1 MIITGKNGK
10 KFKIKMVYSTNN
22 NQAQQKSTYNKI
34 ILVDSTSNF
43 ENIKNFFKQENNLLI
58 ISFDYKS
65 HKKLESENIPHQL
78 SDDYITDSQCKIIQD
93 YVYKFTYWYFEKDF
107 SKFLEY
113 REINLG
119 RLYQDELLNF
129 FVRFLKK
136 FKEIE
141 IIFASNQ
148 NKEFL
153 AENELFDI
161 IQFFTNSTLNLQKS
175 TKKFHSFPHEEMRV
189 NLKIAGYEKSLF
201 LSRDRYL
208 KLKKL
213 ADFLINN
220 MFNPKI
226 TDNTKTKILFAE
238 YNTERYKELFLKSKK
253 FNAEIFF
260 YGKRRPA
267 FWNGSTLKTI
277 RNSKCKII
285 TNHLIYDNVAKHEE
299 KLGIKKM
306 RTQLSELW
314 KKNSSLEK
322 FFTFGDFEVFTL
334 IKPVLVELI
343 ENRLSHTIH
352 EIELVNRMFQ
362 KIRFD
367 FSVIINE
374 LGFSEQIISCLSK
387 THKVKC
393 IHMQEGF
400 HWDTIAAHANLTSQG
415 AYLHDADTLAV
426 WGDIDRSISI
436 ENGGIPSNKVRI
448 IGAPRYDNLFNS
460 ETKKQ
465 DYILLA
471 SSGDPQ
477 PEEVNGI
484 RINKIE
490 EYLTD
495 ILQISKI
502 VRELDEE
509 VFIKLHPSPT
519 QLMDLVELGKKI
531 DPKITIVS
539 HGEITSLLPS
549 AKLVISIGMSSAIIE
564 ALILKKP
571 VIFIPGI
578 DYNWGD
584 PSIINEKGC
593 LISSINELKNDLKGV
608 LNNTKLYAEQQNS
621 SRKYLSKLISHHGN
635 ASDEFYKYLKNYT
648 I

>member
-1 MIITGKNGK
+1 ME
-10 KFKIKMVYSTNN
+10 
-22 NQAQQKSTYNKI
+22 KI

-43 ENIKNFFKQENNLLI
+43 ENIKNFFKKENNLSI

-65 HKKLESENIPHQL
+65 HKKLENGNIPHQI
-78 SDDYITDSQCKIIQD
+78 SDDYITDLQCKTIQD

-119 RLYQDELLNF
+119 RLFQDELLNF

-213 ADFLINN
+213 SDFLINN

-306 RTQLSELW
+306 QTQLSELW

>member
-1 MIITGKNGK
+1 ME
-10 KFKIKMVYSTNN
+10 
-22 NQAQQKSTYNKI
+22 KI

-43 ENIKNFFKQENNLLI
+43 ENIKNFFKKGNNLSI

-65 HKKLESENIPHQL
+65 HKKLENGNIPHQI
-78 SDDYITDSQCKIIQD
+78 SDDYITDLQCKTIQD

-119 RLYQDELLNF
+119 RLFQDELLNF

-213 ADFLINN
+213 SDFLINN

-343 ENRLSHTIH
+343 ENRLSRTIH

-415 AYLHDADTLAV
+415 AYLHDADILAV

>member
-1 MIITGKNGK
+1 ME
-10 KFKIKMVYSTNN
+10 
-22 NQAQQKSTYNKI
+22 KI

-43 ENIKNFFKQENNLLI
+43 ENIKNFFKKGNNLSI

-65 HKKLESENIPHQL
+65 HKKLENGNIPHQI
-78 SDDYITDSQCKIIQD
+78 SDDYITDLQCKTIQD

-119 RLYQDELLNF
+119 RLFQDELLNF

-213 ADFLINN
+213 SDFLINK

-343 ENRLSHTIH
+343 ENRLSRTIH

-436 ENGGIPSNKVRI
+436 ENGGIPPNKVRI

>member
-1 MIITGKNGK
+1 ME
-10 KFKIKMVYSTNN
+10 
-22 NQAQQKSTYNKI
+22 KI

-43 ENIKNFFKQENNLLI
+43 ENIKNFFKKENNLSI

-65 HKKLESENIPHQL
+65 HKKLENGNIPHQI
-78 SDDYITDSQCKIIQD
+78 SDDYITDLQCKTIQD

-119 RLYQDELLNF
+119 RLFQDELLNF

-213 ADFLINN
+213 SDFLINK

-343 ENRLSHTIH
+343 ENRLSRTIH

-549 AKLVISIGMSSAIIE
+549 AKLVISIGISSAIIE

>member
-1 MIITGKNGK
+1 ME
-10 KFKIKMVYSTNN
+10 
-22 NQAQQKSTYNKI
+22 KI

-43 ENIKNFFKQENNLLI
+43 ENIKNSFKKENNLSI

-65 HKKLESENIPHQL
+65 HKKLENENIPHQI
-78 SDDYITDSQCKIIQD
+78 SDDYITDSQCKTIQD

-107 SKFLEY
+107 LKFLEY

-161 IQFFTNSTLNLQKS
+161 IQFFTNSALNLQKS
-175 TKKFHSFPHEEMRV
+175 IKKFHSFPHEEMRV
-189 NLKIAGYEKSLF
+189 NLKIGGYEKSLF

-213 ADFLINN
+213 SDFLINN

-285 TNHLIYDNVAKHEE
+285 TNQLIYDNVAKHEE

-306 RTQLSELW
+306 QKQLSELW
-314 KKNSSLEK
+314 KNNTSLEK
-322 FFTFGDFEVFTL
+322 FFTFGDFEVFNL

-387 THKVKC
+387 TYKIKC
-393 IHMQEGF
+393 VHMQEGF
-400 HWDTIAAHANLTSQG
+400 HWDTIPANANLTSQG

-426 WGDIDRSISI
+426 WGDIDRTISI
-436 ENGGIPSNKVRI
+436 ENGGVPSNKVKI

-490 EYLTD
+490 KYLTD

-519 QLMDLVELGKKI
+519 QLMDLVELGKTI
-531 DPKITIVS
+531 DPKITIAS

-593 LISSINELKNDLKGV
+593 LISSINELKSDLEGV

-621 SRKYLSKLISHHGN
+621 SQKYLSKLISHHGN

-648 I
+648 IQE

>member
-1 MIITGKNGK
+1 ME
-10 KFKIKMVYSTNN
+10 
-22 NQAQQKSTYNKI
+22 KI

-43 ENIKNFFKQENNLLI
+43 ENIKNFFKKGNNLSI

-65 HKKLESENIPHQL
+65 HKKLENGNIPHQI
-78 SDDYITDSQCKIIQD
+78 SDDYITDLQCKTIQD

-119 RLYQDELLNF
+119 RLFQDELLNF

-213 ADFLINN
+213 SDFLINK

-495 ILQISKI
+495 IFQISKI

>member
-1 MIITGKNGK
+1 ME
-10 KFKIKMVYSTNN
+10 
-22 NQAQQKSTYNKI
+22 KI

-43 ENIKNFFKQENNLLI
+43 ENIKNSFKKENNLSI

-65 HKKLESENIPHQL
+65 HKKLENENIPHQI
-78 SDDYITDSQCKIIQD
+78 SDDYITDLQCKTIQD

-119 RLYQDELLNF
+119 RLFQDELLNF

-213 ADFLINN
+213 TDFLINN

-267 FWNGSTLKTI
+267 FWNASTLKTI

-285 TNHLIYDNVAKHEE
+285 TNQLIYDNVVKHEE

-314 KKNSSLEK
+314 KKNSLLEK
-322 FFTFGDFEVFTL
+322 FFTFGNFEVFSL
-334 IKPVLVELI
+334 IKPILVELI

-374 LGFSEQIISCLSK
+374 IGFSEQIISSLSK
-387 THKVKC
+387 THNVKC

-400 HWDTIAAHANLTSQG
+400 HWDTKAVNANLTSKG
-415 AYLHDADTLAV
+415 AYLHNADKLAV
-426 WGDIDRSISI
+426 WGDIDRTISI
-436 ENGGIPSNKVRI
+436 ENGGVPSNKVKI

-460 ETKKQ
+460 ENKKQ

-484 RINKIE
+484 RIKKIE
-490 EYLTD
+490 KYLTD

-502 VRELDEE
+502 VRDLDEE

-519 QLMDLVELGKKI
+519 QIMDLVELRKTI

-578 DYNWGD
+578 DYNWGE
-584 PSIINEKGC
+584 PSIITEKGC
-593 LISSINELKNDLKGV
+593 LISSINELKNDLEGI
-608 LNNTKLYAEQQNS
+608 LNDTKRYSEQQTS
-621 SRKYLSKLISHHGN
+621 SQKYLSKLISHHGN
-635 ASDEFYKYLKNYT
+635 ASDEFYKYLENYT
-648 I
+648 V

>member
-1 MIITGKNGK
+1 ME
-10 KFKIKMVYSTNN
+10 
-22 NQAQQKSTYNKI
+22 KI

-43 ENIKNFFKQENNLLI
+43 ENIKNSFKKENNLSI

-65 HKKLESENIPHQL
+65 HKKLENENIPHQL
-78 SDDYITDSQCKIIQD
+78 SDDYITDSQCKTIQD

-161 IQFFTNSTLNLQKS
+161 IQFFTNSALNLQKS
-175 TKKFHSFPHEEMRV
+175 IKKFHSFPHEEMRV
-189 NLKIAGYEKSLF
+189 NLKIGGYEKSLF

-213 ADFLINN
+213 SDFLINN

-285 TNHLIYDNVAKHEE
+285 TNQLIYDNVAKHEE

-306 RTQLSELW
+306 QKQLSELW
-314 KKNSSLEK
+314 KENTSLEK
-322 FFTFGDFEVFTL
+322 FFTFGDFEVFNL
-334 IKPVLVELI
+334 IKPVLIELI
-343 ENRLSHTIH
+343 ENRLSHIIH

-362 KIRFD
+362 KIRFN

-387 THKVKC
+387 THQIKC
-393 IHMQEGF
+393 VHMQEGF
-400 HWDTIAAHANLTSQG
+400 HWDTIPANANLTSQG

-426 WGDIDRSISI
+426 WGDIDRTISI
-436 ENGGIPSNKVRI
+436 ENGGVPSNKVKI

-490 EYLTD
+490 KYLTD

-519 QLMDLVELGKKI
+519 QLMDLVELGKTI
-531 DPKITIVS
+531 DPKITIAS

-593 LISSINELKNDLKGV
+593 LISSIDELKSDLEEV

-621 SRKYLSKLISHHGN
+621 SQKYLSKLISHHGN

-648 I
+648 IQE

>member
-1 MIITGKNGK
+1 ME
-10 KFKIKMVYSTNN
+10 
-22 NQAQQKSTYNKI
+22 KI

-43 ENIKNFFKQENNLLI
+43 ENIKNFFKKENNLSI

-65 HKKLESENIPHQL
+65 HKKLENGNIPHQI
-78 SDDYITDSQCKIIQD
+78 SDDYITDLQCKTIQD

-119 RLYQDELLNF
+119 RLFQDELLNF

-213 ADFLINN
+213 TDFLINN

-306 RTQLSELW
+306 QIQLSELW

-519 QLMDLVELGKKI
+519 QLMDLVELEKKI

>member
-1 MIITGKNGK
+1 ME
-10 KFKIKMVYSTNN
+10 
-22 NQAQQKSTYNKI
+22 KI

-43 ENIKNFFKQENNLLI
+43 ENIKNFFKKENNLSI

-65 HKKLESENIPHQL
+65 HKKLENGNIPHQI
-78 SDDYITDSQCKIIQD
+78 SDDYITDLQCKTIQD

-119 RLYQDELLNF
+119 RLFQDELLNF

-213 ADFLINN
+213 TDFLINN

-306 RTQLSELW
+306 QTQLSELW

-578 DYNWGD
+578 DYNWGE
-584 PSIINEKGC
+584 PSIITEKGC
-593 LISSINELKNDLKGV
+593 LISSINELKNDLEGI
-608 LNNTKLYAEQQNS
+608 LNDTKRYSEQQTS
-621 SRKYLSKLISHHGN
+621 SQKYLSKLISHHGN
-635 ASDEFYKYLKNYT
+635 ASDEFYKYLENYT
-648 I
+648 V

>member
-1 MIITGKNGK
+1 ME
-10 KFKIKMVYSTNN
+10 
-22 NQAQQKSTYNKI
+22 KI

-43 ENIKNFFKQENNLLI
+43 ENIKNFFKKENNLSI

-65 HKKLESENIPHQL
+65 HKKLENGNIPHQI
-78 SDDYITDSQCKIIQD
+78 SDDYITDLQCKTIQD

-119 RLYQDELLNF
+119 RLFQDELLNF

-213 ADFLINN
+213 TDFLINN

-299 KLGIKKM
+299 KLGINKM
-306 RTQLSELW
+306 QTQLSELW

>member
-1 MIITGKNGK
+1 ME
-10 KFKIKMVYSTNN
+10 
-22 NQAQQKSTYNKI
+22 KI

-43 ENIKNFFKQENNLLI
+43 ENIKNFFKKENNLSI

-65 HKKLESENIPHQL
+65 HKKLENGNIPHQI
-78 SDDYITDSQCKIIQD
+78 SDDYITDLQCKTIQD

-119 RLYQDELLNF
+119 RLFQDELLNF

-213 ADFLINN
+213 SDFLINK

-519 QLMDLVELGKKI
+519 QIMDLVELRKKI

>member
-1 MIITGKNGK
+1 ME
-10 KFKIKMVYSTNN
+10 
-22 NQAQQKSTYNKI
+22 KI

-43 ENIKNFFKQENNLLI
+43 ENIKNFFKKENNLSI

-65 HKKLESENIPHQL
+65 HKKLENGNIPHQI
-78 SDDYITDSQCKIIQD
+78 SDDYITDLQCKTIQD

-119 RLYQDELLNF
+119 RLFQDELLNF

-213 ADFLINN
+213 SDFLINK

-306 RTQLSELW
+306 QTQLSELW

-387 THKVKC
+387 TYKVKC

-593 LISSINELKNDLKGV
+593 FISSINELKNDLKGI

>member
-1 MIITGKNGK
+1 ME
-10 KFKIKMVYSTNN
+10 
-22 NQAQQKSTYNKI
+22 KI

-43 ENIKNFFKQENNLLI
+43 ENIKNFFKKGNNLSI

-65 HKKLESENIPHQL
+65 HKKLENGNIPHQI
-78 SDDYITDSQCKIIQD
+78 SDDYITDLQCKTIQD

-119 RLYQDELLNF
+119 RLFQDELLNF

-213 ADFLINN
+213 SDFLINK

-343 ENRLSHTIH
+343 ENRLSRTIH

-549 AKLVISIGMSSAIIE
+549 AKLVISIGISSAIIE

>member
-1 MIITGKNGK
+1 ME
-10 KFKIKMVYSTNN
+10 
-22 NQAQQKSTYNKI
+22 KI

-43 ENIKNFFKQENNLLI
+43 ENIKNSFKKENNLSI

-65 HKKLESENIPHQL
+65 HKKLENENIPHQI
-78 SDDYITDSQCKIIQD
+78 SDDYITDSQCKTIQD

-161 IQFFTNSTLNLQKS
+161 IQFFTNSALNLQKS
-175 TKKFHSFPHEEMRV
+175 IKKFHSFPHEEMRV
-189 NLKIAGYEKSLF
+189 NLKIGGYEKSLF

-213 ADFLINN
+213 SDFLINN

-285 TNHLIYDNVAKHEE
+285 TNQLIYDNVAKHEE

-306 RTQLSELW
+306 QKQLSELW
-314 KKNSSLEK
+314 KNNTSLEK
-322 FFTFGDFEVFTL
+322 FFTFGDFEVFNL
-334 IKPVLVELI
+334 IKPVLIELI

-362 KIRFD
+362 KIRFN

-387 THKVKC
+387 THQIKC
-393 IHMQEGF
+393 VHMQEGF
-400 HWDTIAAHANLTSQG
+400 HWDTIPANANLTSQG

-426 WGDIDRSISI
+426 WGDIDRTISI
-436 ENGGIPSNKVRI
+436 ENGGVPSNKVKI

-490 EYLTD
+490 KYLTD

-519 QLMDLVELGKKI
+519 QLMDLVELGKTI

-593 LISSINELKNDLKGV
+593 LISSINELKSDLEGV

-621 SRKYLSKLISHHGN
+621 SQKYLSKLISHHGN

-648 I
+648 IQE

>member
-1 MIITGKNGK
+1 ME
-10 KFKIKMVYSTNN
+10 
-22 NQAQQKSTYNKI
+22 KI

-43 ENIKNFFKQENNLLI
+43 ENIKNFFKKENNLSI

-65 HKKLESENIPHQL
+65 HKKLENGNIPHQI
-78 SDDYITDSQCKIIQD
+78 SDDYITDLQCKTIQD

-119 RLYQDELLNF
+119 RLFQDELLNF

-213 ADFLINN
+213 TDFLINN

-343 ENRLSHTIH
+343 ENRLSRTIH

>member
-1 MIITGKNGK
+1 ME
-10 KFKIKMVYSTNN
+10 
-22 NQAQQKSTYNKI
+22 KI

-43 ENIKNFFKQENNLLI
+43 ENIKNFFKKGNNLSI

-65 HKKLESENIPHQL
+65 HKKLENGNIPHQI
-78 SDDYITDSQCKIIQD
+78 SDDYITDLQCKTIQD

-119 RLYQDELLNF
+119 RLFQDELLNF

-213 ADFLINN
+213 TDFLINN

-322 FFTFGDFEVFTL
+322 FFTFGDFEIFTL

-343 ENRLSHTIH
+343 ENRLSRTIH

-436 ENGGIPSNKVRI
+436 ENGGIPSNKVKI

-519 QLMDLVELGKKI
+519 QLMDLAELEKKI

>member
-1 MIITGKNGK
+1 ME
-10 KFKIKMVYSTNN
+10 
-22 NQAQQKSTYNKI
+22 KI

-43 ENIKNFFKQENNLLI
+43 ENIKNSFKKENNLSI

-65 HKKLESENIPHQL
+65 HKKLENENIPHQI
-78 SDDYITDSQCKIIQD
+78 SDDYITDSQCKTIQD

-107 SKFLEY
+107 LKFLEY

-161 IQFFTNSTLNLQKS
+161 IQFFTNSALNLQKS
-175 TKKFHSFPHEEMRV
+175 IKKFHSFPHEEMRV
-189 NLKIAGYEKSLF
+189 NLKIGGYEKSLF

-213 ADFLINN
+213 SDFLINN

-285 TNHLIYDNVAKHEE
+285 TNQLIYDNVAKHEE

-306 RTQLSELW
+306 QKQLSELW
-314 KKNSSLEK
+314 KENTSLEK
-322 FFTFGDFEVFTL
+322 FFTFGDFEVFNL
-334 IKPVLVELI
+334 IKPVLIELI

-387 THKVKC
+387 THKIKC
-393 IHMQEGF
+393 LHMQEGF
-400 HWDTIAAHANLTSQG
+400 HWDTIPANANLTSQG

-426 WGDIDRSISI
+426 WGDIDRTISI
-436 ENGGIPSNKVRI
+436 ENGGVPSNKVKI

-490 EYLTD
+490 KYLTD

-519 QLMDLVELGKKI
+519 QLMDLVELGKTI
-531 DPKITIVS
+531 DPKITIAS

-593 LISSINELKNDLKGV
+593 LISSINELKSDLEGV

-621 SRKYLSKLISHHGN
+621 SQKYLSKLISHHGN

-648 I
+648 IQE

>member
-1 MIITGKNGK
+1 ME
-10 KFKIKMVYSTNN
+10 
-22 NQAQQKSTYNKI
+22 KI

-43 ENIKNFFKQENNLLI
+43 ENIKNFFKKENNLSI

-65 HKKLESENIPHQL
+65 HKKLENGNIPHQI
-78 SDDYITDSQCKIIQD
+78 SDDYITDLQCKTIQD

-119 RLYQDELLNF
+119 RLFQDELLNF

-213 ADFLINN
+213 SDFLINK

-306 RTQLSELW
+306 QTQLSELW

-343 ENRLSHTIH
+343 ENRLSRTIH

-436 ENGGIPSNKVRI
+436 ENGGIPSNKVKI

>member
-1 MIITGKNGK
+1 ME
-10 KFKIKMVYSTNN
+10 
-22 NQAQQKSTYNKI
+22 KI

-43 ENIKNFFKQENNLLI
+43 ENIKNFFKKENNLSI

-65 HKKLESENIPHQL
+65 HKKLENGNIPHQI
-78 SDDYITDSQCKIIQD
+78 SDDYITDLQCKTIQD

-119 RLYQDELLNF
+119 RLFQDELLNF

-213 ADFLINN
+213 SDFLINN

-436 ENGGIPSNKVRI
+436 ENGGIPSNKVKI

>member
-1 MIITGKNGK
+1 ME
-10 KFKIKMVYSTNN
+10 
-22 NQAQQKSTYNKI
+22 KI

-43 ENIKNFFKQENNLLI
+43 ENIKNFFKKGNNLSI

-65 HKKLESENIPHQL
+65 HKKLENGNIPHQI
-78 SDDYITDSQCKIIQD
+78 SDDYITDLQCKTIQD

-119 RLYQDELLNF
+119 RLFQDELLNF

-213 ADFLINN
+213 SDFLINK

-322 FFTFGDFEVFTL
+322 FFAFGDFEVFTL

>member
-1 MIITGKNGK
+1 ME
-10 KFKIKMVYSTNN
+10 
-22 NQAQQKSTYNKI
+22 KI

-43 ENIKNFFKQENNLLI
+43 ENIKNFFKKENNLSI

-65 HKKLESENIPHQL
+65 HKKLENGNIPHQI
-78 SDDYITDSQCKIIQD
+78 SDDYITDLQCKTIQD

-119 RLYQDELLNF
+119 RLFQDELLNF

-213 ADFLINN
+213 SDFLINN

>member
-1 MIITGKNGK
+1 ME
-10 KFKIKMVYSTNN
+10 
-22 NQAQQKSTYNKI
+22 KI

-43 ENIKNFFKQENNLLI
+43 ENIKNFFKKENNLSI

-65 HKKLESENIPHQL
+65 HKKLENGNIPHQI
-78 SDDYITDSQCKIIQD
+78 SDDYITDLQCKTIQD

-119 RLYQDELLNF
+119 RLFQDELLNF

-213 ADFLINN
+213 TDFLINN

-343 ENRLSHTIH
+343 ENRLSRTIH

-436 ENGGIPSNKVRI
+436 ENGGIPSNKVKI

>member
-1 MIITGKNGK
+1 ME
-10 KFKIKMVYSTNN
+10 
-22 NQAQQKSTYNKI
+22 KI

-43 ENIKNFFKQENNLLI
+43 ENIKNFFKKENNLSI

-65 HKKLESENIPHQL
+65 HKKLENGNIPHQI
-78 SDDYITDSQCKIIQD
+78 SDDYITDLQCKTIQD

-119 RLYQDELLNF
+119 RLFQDELLNF

-213 ADFLINN
+213 SDFLINK

-343 ENRLSHTIH
+343 ENRLSRTIH

-465 DYILLA
+465 DYILVA

-484 RINKIE
+484 RIKKIE
-490 EYLTD
+490 KYLTD

-549 AKLVISIGMSSAIIE
+549 AKLVISIGISSAIIE

>member
-1 MIITGKNGK
+1 ME
-10 KFKIKMVYSTNN
+10 
-22 NQAQQKSTYNKI
+22 KI

-43 ENIKNFFKQENNLLI
+43 ENIKNFFKKENNLSI

-65 HKKLESENIPHQL
+65 HKKLENGNIPHQI
-78 SDDYITDSQCKIIQD
+78 SDDYITDLQCKTIQD

-119 RLYQDELLNF
+119 RLFQDELLNF

-213 ADFLINN
+213 SDFLINN

-306 RTQLSELW
+306 QTQLSELW

-436 ENGGIPSNKVRI
+436 ENGGIPSNKVKI

-593 LISSINELKNDLKGV
+593 LISSISELKDDLKGV
-608 LNNTKLYAEQQNS
+608 LNNTKLYTEQQNS

>member
-1 MIITGKNGK
+1 
-10 KFKIKMVYSTNN
+10 MVYSKNS
-22 NQAQQKSTYNKI
+22 NQTQQKSINNKI

-43 ENIKNFFKQENNLLI
+43 AKVKNFSKKENNTSI

-65 HKKLESENIPHQL
+65 HKKLENENISHHL
-78 SDDYITDSQCKIIQD
+78 SDDYITDSQYKTIQD
-93 YVYKFTYWYFEKDF
+93 YVYKFTYWYFDKDF

-113 REINLG
+113 KEVNLG

-129 FVRFLKK
+129 IVRFLKK

-141 IIFASNQ
+141 IIFSSNQ

-153 AENELFDI
+153 AENELLDI
-161 IQFFTNSTLNLQKS
+161 IRFFTNSTINLQKS

-189 NLKIAGYEKSLF
+189 NLKIGGYEKSLF

-213 ADFLINN
+213 SDFLINN

-285 TNHLIYDNVAKHEE
+285 TNQIIYDDVAKREE
-299 KLGIKKM
+299 NLGIKKM
-306 RTQLSELW
+306 QAQLSELW
-314 KKNSSLEK
+314 KKNLSLEK
-322 FFTFGDFEVFTL
+322 FFTFGDFGVFKL
-334 IKPVLVELI
+334 IKPILVELI
-343 ENRLSHTIH
+343 ENRLPHTIH

-362 KIRFD
+362 KLRFD

-374 LGFSEQIISCLSK
+374 LGFSEQIISSMSK
-387 THKVKC
+387 THNVKC

-400 HWDTIAAHANLTSQG
+400 HWDTITANANLASQG
-415 AYLHDADTLAV
+415 VYLYDADKLAV
-426 WGDIDRSISI
+426 WGDIDRILSI
-436 ENGGIPSNKVRI
+436 ENGEVPANKVKI
-448 IGAPRYDNLFNS
+448 IGAPRYDNLFNFNPKN
-460 ETKKQ
+460 TKQ
-465 DYILLA
+465 DYILVA

-484 RINKIE
+484 RIKKIE
-490 EYLTD
+490 KYLTD
-495 ILQISKI
+495 ILQISKT
-502 VRELDEE
+502 VRDLGEE
-509 VFIKLHPSPT
+509 VLIKLHPSPT
-519 QLMDLVELGKKI
+519 QLMDLVKLGKTI

-549 AKLVISIGMSSAIIE
+549 AKILISVGMSSAIIE

-578 DYNWGD
+578 DYNWGE

-593 LISSINELKNDLKGV
+593 LISSISELKNNLKGI
-608 LNNTKLYAEQQNS
+608 LNDTKKYNEYQTS
-621 SRKYLSKLISHHGN
+621 SQKYLSKLISYHGN

>member
-1 MIITGKNGK
+1 ME
-10 KFKIKMVYSTNN
+10 
-22 NQAQQKSTYNKI
+22 KI

-43 ENIKNFFKQENNLLI
+43 ENIKNFFKKGNNLSI

-65 HKKLESENIPHQL
+65 HKKLENGNIPHQI
-78 SDDYITDSQCKIIQD
+78 SDDYITDLQCKTIQD

-119 RLYQDELLNF
+119 RLFQDELLNF

-213 ADFLINN
+213 SDFLINK

-343 ENRLSHTIH
+343 ENRLSRTIH

-436 ENGGIPSNKVRI
+436 ENGGIPSNKVKI

-519 QLMDLVELGKKI
+519 QLMDLVELEKKI

>member
-1 MIITGKNGK
+1 ME
-10 KFKIKMVYSTNN
+10 
-22 NQAQQKSTYNKI
+22 KI

-43 ENIKNFFKQENNLLI
+43 ENIKNFFKKENNLSI

-65 HKKLESENIPHQL
+65 HKKLENGNIPHQI
-78 SDDYITDSQCKIIQD
+78 SDDYITDLQCKTIQD

-119 RLYQDELLNF
+119 RLFQDELLNF
-129 FVRFLKK
+129 FVRLLKK

-213 ADFLINN
+213 SDFLINK

-343 ENRLSHTIH
+343 ENRLSRTIH

>member
-1 MIITGKNGK
+1 ME
-10 KFKIKMVYSTNN
+10 
-22 NQAQQKSTYNKI
+22 KI

-43 ENIKNFFKQENNLLI
+43 ENIKNFFKKENNLSI

-65 HKKLESENIPHQL
+65 HKKLENGNIPHQI
-78 SDDYITDSQCKIIQD
+78 SDDYITDLQCKTIQD

-119 RLYQDELLNF
+119 RLFQDELLNF

-213 ADFLINN
+213 SDFLINK

-343 ENRLSHTIH
+343 ENRLSRTIH

>member
-1 MIITGKNGK
+1 ME
-10 KFKIKMVYSTNN
+10 
-22 NQAQQKSTYNKI
+22 KI

-43 ENIKNFFKQENNLLI
+43 ENIKNFFKKGNNLSI

-65 HKKLESENIPHQL
+65 HKKLENGNIPHQI
-78 SDDYITDSQCKIIQD
+78 SDDYITDLQCKTIQD

-119 RLYQDELLNF
+119 RLFQDELLNF

-213 ADFLINN
+213 SDFLINK

-519 QLMDLVELGKKI
+519 QLMDLVELEKKI

-549 AKLVISIGMSSAIIE
+549 AKLVISIGISSAIIE

>member
-1 MIITGKNGK
+1 ME
-10 KFKIKMVYSTNN
+10 
-22 NQAQQKSTYNKI
+22 KI

-43 ENIKNFFKQENNLLI
+43 ENIKNFFKKGNNLSI

-65 HKKLESENIPHQL
+65 HKKLENENIPHQI
-78 SDDYITDSQCKIIQD
+78 SDDYITDLQCKTIQD

-119 RLYQDELLNF
+119 RLFQDELLNF

-213 ADFLINN
+213 SDFLINK

-267 FWNGSTLKTI
+267 FWNCSTLKTI

>member
-1 MIITGKNGK
+1 ME
-10 KFKIKMVYSTNN
+10 
-22 NQAQQKSTYNKI
+22 KI

-43 ENIKNFFKQENNLLI
+43 ENIKNFFKKENDLSI

-65 HKKLESENIPHQL
+65 HKKLENENIPHQI
-78 SDDYITDSQCKIIQD
+78 SDDYITDSQCKTIQD
-93 YVYKFTYWYFEKDF
+93 YVYKFTYWYFDKDF
-107 SKFLEY
+107 SKFLKY

-141 IIFASNQ
+141 IIFTSNQ

-175 TKKFHSFPHEEMRV
+175 TKKFHSFPHEEIRV
-189 NLKIAGYEKSLF
+189 NLKIGGYDKSLF

-213 ADFLINN
+213 SDFLINS

-226 TDNTKTKILFAE
+226 TDKVETKVLFAE

-253 FNAEIFF
+253 FNTEIFF

-285 TNHLIYDNVAKHEE
+285 TNQLIDDKVAKHDEN
-299 KLGIKKM
+299 LGIEKM

-314 KKNSSLEK
+314 EKNSSLEK
-322 FFTFGDFEVFTL
+322 FFSFGKFAIFKL

-343 ENRLSHTIH
+343 ENRLPYTIH

-362 KIRFD
+362 KFRFD

-374 LGFSEQIISCLSK
+374 LGFSEQIISSMSK
-387 THKVKC
+387 THNVKC

-400 HWDTIAAHANLTSQG
+400 HWDTMAAHTNLASQG
-415 AYLHDADTLAV
+415 AYLHDADKLAV
-426 WGDIDRSISI
+426 WGDIDRTISI
-436 ENGGIPSNKVRI
+436 ENGGVPSNKIKIV
-448 IGAPRYDNLFNS
+448 GAPRYDNLFNS
-460 ETKKQ
+460 ENKKQ
-465 DYILLA
+465 DYILVA

-484 RINKIE
+484 RIKKIE
-490 EYLTD
+490 KYLTD

-519 QLMDLVELGKKI
+519 QLMDLVELGRTI

-549 AKLVISIGMSSAIIE
+549 AKLVISVGISSAIIE

-578 DYNWGD
+578 DYNWGK
-584 PSIINEKGC
+584 PSVINEKGC
-593 LISSINELKNDLKGV
+593 LISSITELKNDLERI
-608 LNNTKLYAEQQNS
+608 LNNKKLYAEQQNS
-621 SRKYLSKLISHHGN
+621 SQKYLSKLISHHGN

>member
-1 MIITGKNGK
+1 ME
-10 KFKIKMVYSTNN
+10 
-22 NQAQQKSTYNKI
+22 KI

-43 ENIKNFFKQENNLLI
+43 ENIKNFFKKGNNLSI

-65 HKKLESENIPHQL
+65 HKKLENGNIPHQI
-78 SDDYITDSQCKIIQD
+78 SDDYITDLQCKTIQD

-119 RLYQDELLNF
+119 RLFQDELLNF

-213 ADFLINN
+213 TDFLINN

-306 RTQLSELW
+306 QTQLSELW

-343 ENRLSHTIH
+343 ENRLSRTIH

>member
-1 MIITGKNGK
+1 ME
-10 KFKIKMVYSTNN
+10 
-22 NQAQQKSTYNKI
+22 KI

-43 ENIKNFFKQENNLLI
+43 ENIKNFFKKENNLSI

-65 HKKLESENIPHQL
+65 HKKLENGNIPHQI
-78 SDDYITDSQCKIIQD
+78 SDDYITDLQCKTIQD

-119 RLYQDELLNF
+119 RLFQDELLNF

-213 ADFLINN
+213 SDFLINK

-226 TDNTKTKILFAE
+226 TDNTKSKILFAE

-285 TNHLIYDNVAKHEE
+285 TNHLIYDNVTKHEE

-343 ENRLSHTIH
+343 ENRLSRTIH

>member
-1 MIITGKNGK
+1 ME
-10 KFKIKMVYSTNN
+10 
-22 NQAQQKSTYNKI
+22 KI

-43 ENIKNFFKQENNLLI
+43 ENIKNFFKKENNLSI

-65 HKKLESENIPHQL
+65 HKKLENGNIPHQI
-78 SDDYITDSQCKIIQD
+78 SDDYITDLQCKTIQD

-119 RLYQDELLNF
+119 RLFQDELLNF

-213 ADFLINN
+213 SDFLINK

-374 LGFSEQIISCLSK
+374 LGFSEQIISSLSK
-387 THKVKC
+387 THNVKC

>member
-1 MIITGKNGK
+1 ME
-10 KFKIKMVYSTNN
+10 
-22 NQAQQKSTYNKI
+22 KI

-43 ENIKNFFKQENNLLI
+43 ENIKNFFKKENNLSI

-65 HKKLESENIPHQL
+65 HKKLENGNIPHQI
-78 SDDYITDSQCKIIQD
+78 SDDYITDLQCKTIQD

-119 RLYQDELLNF
+119 RLFQDELLNF

-213 ADFLINN
+213 SDFLINK

-519 QLMDLVELGKKI
+519 QLMDLVELEKKI

-549 AKLVISIGMSSAIIE
+549 AKLVISIGISSAIIE

>member
-1 MIITGKNGK
+1 ME
-10 KFKIKMVYSTNN
+10 
-22 NQAQQKSTYNKI
+22 KI

-43 ENIKNFFKQENNLLI
+43 ENIKNFFKKENNLSI

-65 HKKLESENIPHQL
+65 HKKLENGNIPHQI
-78 SDDYITDSQCKIIQD
+78 SDDYITDLQCKTIQD

-119 RLYQDELLNF
+119 RLFQDELLNF

-213 ADFLINN
+213 SDFLINN

-306 RTQLSELW
+306 QTQLSELW

-387 THKVKC
+387 TYKVKC

-593 LISSINELKNDLKGV
+593 LISSISELKDDLKGV
-608 LNNTKLYAEQQNS
+608 LNNTKLYVEQQNS

>member
-1 MIITGKNGK
+1 ME
-10 KFKIKMVYSTNN
+10 
-22 NQAQQKSTYNKI
+22 KI

-43 ENIKNFFKQENNLLI
+43 ENIKNFFKKENNLSI

-65 HKKLESENIPHQL
+65 HKKLENGNIPHQI
-78 SDDYITDSQCKIIQD
+78 SDDYITDLQCKTIQD

-119 RLYQDELLNF
+119 RLFQDELLNF

-213 ADFLINN
+213 SDFLINK

-306 RTQLSELW
+306 QTQLSELW

-621 SRKYLSKLISHHGN
+621 SQKYLSKLISHHGN

>member
-1 MIITGKNGK
+1 ME
-10 KFKIKMVYSTNN
+10 
-22 NQAQQKSTYNKI
+22 KI

-43 ENIKNFFKQENNLLI
+43 ENIKNFFKKENNLSI

-65 HKKLESENIPHQL
+65 HKKLENGNIPHQI
-78 SDDYITDSQCKIIQD
+78 SDDYITDLQCKTIQD

-119 RLYQDELLNF
+119 RLFQDELLNF

-213 ADFLINN
+213 SDFLINK

-343 ENRLSHTIH
+343 ENRLSRTIH

-436 ENGGIPSNKVRI
+436 ENGGIPSNKVKI

>member
-1 MIITGKNGK
+1 ME
-10 KFKIKMVYSTNN
+10 
-22 NQAQQKSTYNKI
+22 KI

-43 ENIKNFFKQENNLLI
+43 ENIKNFFKKGNNLSI

-65 HKKLESENIPHQL
+65 HKKLENGNIPHQI
-78 SDDYITDSQCKIIQD
+78 SDDYITDLQCKTIQD

-119 RLYQDELLNF
+119 RLFQDELLNF

-213 ADFLINN
+213 TDFLINN

-343 ENRLSHTIH
+343 ENRLSRTIH

-549 AKLVISIGMSSAIIE
+549 AKLVRSIGMSTAIIE